1 MKYSPSNCWGR
12 LTNSWLGILRSA
24 VFIVYVIFSGT
35 LICTFDTTN
44 MAAKIEDTT
53 EDVERKKNPRPV
65 LKNKLEGCS
74 GVVNMARM
82 IPHEDAVITVSE
94 DR

>member
-1 MKYSPSNCWGR
+1 
-12 LTNSWLGILRSA
+12 
-24 VFIVYVIFSGT
+24 
-35 LICTFDTTN
+35 